1 MYSIYLPVIQ
11 SMNMTTKYSDLTQLN
26 PYLHEPFSRKS
37 LVDALDLGA
46 QKSTGFSRFLINL
59 FLQDLLGS
67 GIIQN

>member
-46 QKSTGFSRFLINL
+46 KKRKVFLFTLRKDITTSNR
-59 FLQDLLGS
+59 
-67 GIIQN
+67 